1 MRAWSVT
8 GPGPLDGGPLRPVR
22 KPVPVPAADELLVR
36 VRTCGV
42 CRTDLHVT
50 EGDLPVRR
58 RGVTPAHDPEAEA
71 VPRPLPR
78 HPADRPG
85 DHADRARA
93 RVSRG
98 HSPA

>member
-1 MRAWSVT
+1 MADGTMHAWSVT

-71 VPRPLPR
+71 VPRPLPGILR
-78 HPADRPG
+78 IAREITRTV
-85 DHADRARA
+85 RAH
-93 RVSRG
+93 V
-98 HSPA
+98 